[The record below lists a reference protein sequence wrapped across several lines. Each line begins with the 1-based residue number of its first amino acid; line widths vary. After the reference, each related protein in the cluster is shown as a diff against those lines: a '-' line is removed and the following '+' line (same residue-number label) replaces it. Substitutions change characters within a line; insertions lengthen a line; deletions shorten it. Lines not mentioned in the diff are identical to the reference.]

1 MNGLEKIAAQIRQQ
15 SQQEAD
21 ALIAQAQRAADEQ
34 VAFAQTAADR
44 AAAQEAAAAR
54 NHADA
59 EVARASAAAAADG
72 RRQLLAEKQAQ
83 IAAVLDE
90 AARRI
95 AALPDDA
102 YFDRMLRMAARAAQ
116 PGDGEM
122 VLSAADLQRLPGGT
136 EYITDIGMTGP
147 EQSVLGVK
155 KEIIIDRMKNGGTE
169 KFVIEKGPCIL
180 CGCIFDIDCRSGKCT
195 GSRQIILREGDL

>member
-44 AAAQEAAAAR
+44 AAAQAAAAAR

-83 IAAVLDE
+83 IASVLDE
-90 AARRI
+90 AVRRI

-122 VLSAADLQRLPGGT
+122 VLSAADLQRLPGGF
-136 EYITDIGMTGP
+136 ESRLNAALAG
-147 EQSVLGVK
+147 
-155 KEIIIDRMKNGGTE
+155 RGTLH
-169 KFVIEKGPCIL
+169 ISAQPR
-180 CGCIFDIDCRSGKCT
+180 DIDGGFVLVYGDIEENGTLAAQLDDR
-195 GSRQIILREGDL
+195 RAELQDMVNRILFD

>member
-44 AAAQEAAAAR
+44 AAAQAAAAAR

-83 IAAVLDE
+83 IASVLDE
-90 AARRI
+90 AVRRI

-122 VLSAADLQRLPGGT
+122 VLSAADLQRLPGDFESRLNAALAGRGT
-136 EYITDIGMTGP
+136 LHIDGGFVLVYGDIEENGTLAA
-147 EQSVLGVK
+147 QLD
-155 KEIIIDRMKNGGTE
+155 DRRAELQDMVNR
-169 KFVIEKGPCIL
+169 IL
-180 CGCIFDIDCRSGKCT
+180 FD
-195 GSRQIILREGDL
+195 